1 MSRNDKSLD
10 LLKNLI
16 DTLKNNSPT
25 SNSSRKLVNQKEMNE
40 KIDKK
45 INQKIN
51 DMMTVI
57 NQNQPKPKITDV
69 QS

>member
-16 DTLKNNSPT
+16 DSLKNNSPT

-51 DMMTVI
+51 DMVTVI